1 MHPVLWIA
9 PEHRSRFFN
18 VIAFST
24 ILVAAVLGMMG
35 QVLHTPHA
43 PLGVLSFEL
52 AFTADALR
60 QMMAEWMPHL
70 ATSVGFQLGF
80 DFLLISLYALSLSAA
95 LLYSRKDPAQWI
107 HILAWLLLVAGACD
121 AIENLCLLTCMIT
134 GPTDAMAL
142 AAGLFASTKFLIL
155 AAALIAWPALHFSRS
170 AADRATPA

>member
-9 PEHRSRFFN
+9 PEHRSRFFQ
-18 VIAFST
+18 VIAFAT
-24 ILVAAVLGMMG
+24 VGVAAVLGMMG

-60 QMMAEWMPHL
+60 SMFAEWMLLL

-80 DFLLISLYALSLSAA
+80 DFLLIPLYALSLSAA
-95 LLYSRKDPAQWI
+95 LLYSRKEPAPWI

-121 AIENLCLLTCMIT
+121 AVENVCLYRCLVA

-142 AAGLFASTKFLIL
+142 AAGLFASTKFIIL
-155 AAALIAWPALHFSRS
+155 AVALIAWPALHFT
-170 AADRATPA
+170 ADRSTPA